1 MGASLCFKCIKT
13 PKGCYVYDRY
23 SGDIIA
29 VSDDDYRHFKNYEE
43 GKIKEV
49 STKVLDKYQKNG
61 LILPHEIKEIKHPD
75 SDYVQYLLD
84 RRLSQLILQ
93 VTQQCNLRCSYCVY
107 GGLYTNRV
115 HDDRKMTEELAKRSI
130 DFFLEHSTDTDHL
143 VVSFYGGEPLLNMK
157 LLEFCVN
164 YISKNVDGKKIIYT
178 ITTNGTLLNQQ
189 IMEFLSS
196 NRFHTM
202 ISLDG
207 AKEEHDLNRKFKS
220 GEGSFDIIMKNIN
233 IFKKNHPEYVKEF
246 LQINAVISPK
256 TKSKCV
262 EEFFNTEDFLEDNQ
276 INFSPLTLTGL
287 KEEIEIKSD
296 YISKREYEYLK
307 LLMFML
313 GKIPK
318 TSVSK
323 LVIESQGDVKRLYKQ
338 LKEHRIV
345 ASINHHSGP
354 CIPGNSRL
362 FINTFGD
369 FYPCERVPEMEC
381 SCIGNINDGFY
392 IDKVKQQLNIGK
404 LTEEEC
410 KKCWAINLCSV
421 CINQIDCA
429 SGCFTKSEKLSL
441 CFSNKRAALRDL
453 HELIAICE
461 FGYDIGTEDY

>member
-1 MGASLCFKCIKT
+1 
-13 PKGCYVYDRY
+13 
-23 SGDIIA
+23 
-29 VSDDDYRHFKNYEE
+29 
-43 GKIKEV
+43 
-49 STKVLDKYQKNG
+49 
-61 LILPHEIKEIKHPD
+61 
-75 SDYVQYLLD
+75 
-84 RRLSQLILQ
+84 
-93 VTQQCNLRCSYCVY
+93 
-107 GGLYTNRV
+107 
-115 HDDRKMTEELAKRSI
+115 MTEELAKRSI